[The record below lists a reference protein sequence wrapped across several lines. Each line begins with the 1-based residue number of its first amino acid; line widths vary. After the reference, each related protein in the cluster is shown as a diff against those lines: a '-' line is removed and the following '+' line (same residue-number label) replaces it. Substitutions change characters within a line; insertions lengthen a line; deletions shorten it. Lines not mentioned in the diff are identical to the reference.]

1 MYSTKREEQSDQP
14 HLRRIGRPRL
24 RWDNVRQD
32 LGRMKI
38 QNRSKRAID
47 REAWD
52 STAEQAEVHK
62 QV

>member
-1 MYSTKREEQSDQP
+1 
-14 HLRRIGRPRL
+14 LRRIGTPRL

-38 QNRSKRAID
+38 QNWSKMAMD
-47 REAWD
+47 REAWER
-52 STAEQAEVHK
+52 TAEQAEVHK